1 MRLNHGAG
9 RPRVVVGLEKSFQGG
24 WSEKRETW
32 GRKEAGEGGAP
43 KAVEKKKWN
52 ADHENG
58 GRWTLP
64 MVWNA
69 RLKVG

>member
-1 MRLNHGAG
+1 MAQGVPELWLGW
-9 RPRVVVGLEKSFQGG
+9 KSLF
-24 WSEKRETW
+24 R
-32 GRKEAGEGGAP
+32 EGGAKKGKHGVARKRGKGVHL

-58 GRWTLP
+58 GRWTLR